1 MTVKKVTASAKTSRN
16 EFGEKMYY
24 GNLSVLQLRRTTTRI
39 PFDWPRSVLVLTHAN
54 FTHLGISS
62 EQETHPDD
70 STHFI
75 KKNYNTR
82 EQNYSKFSII
92 LVL

>member
-1 MTVKKVTASAKTSRN
+1 MH
-16 EFGEKMYY
+16 YY
-24 GNLSVLQLRRTTTRI
+24 YYHMGTYACTRKNPPLI
-39 PFDWPRSVLVLTHAN
+39 IGQEVSVLVLTHAN

-75 KKNYNTR
+75 KKKIITPENKII
-82 EQNYSKFSII
+82 QNSQ
-92 LVL
+92 